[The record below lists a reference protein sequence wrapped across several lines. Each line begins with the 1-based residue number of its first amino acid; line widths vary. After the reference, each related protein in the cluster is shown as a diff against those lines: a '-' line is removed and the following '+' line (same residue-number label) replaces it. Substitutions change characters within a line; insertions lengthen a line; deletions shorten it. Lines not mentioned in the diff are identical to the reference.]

1 MMEVTINKTDEV
13 IELYLQEIRNAI
25 HNIVPCETFIE
36 GLRQELQDALKSS
49 GDCTLEELISQFGNP
64 ETLAKEFLEET
75 EEFQP
80 KKIAKSKKKRN
91 IIIVALVVL
100 LIASL
105 GYLYVI
111 HNQNQTKAT
120 DVIIIEE

>member
-1 MMEVTINKTDEV
+1 MNKTDEV

-36 GLRQELQDALKSS
+36 GLRQELQDALNSS

-80 KKIAKSKKKRN
+80 KKIAKSKRKRN
-91 IIIVALVVL
+91 IIIGALIVILV
-100 LIASL
+100 ASL

-111 HNQNQTKAT
+111 HSHTQAKPVQTIET
-120 DVIIIEE
+120 IEE

>member
-1 MMEVTINKTDEV
+1 MNKTDEV

-91 IIIVALVVL
+91 IVALVVL